1 MLSKDPY
8 GANRLALWLAD
19 WRDRMAGN
27 RARIAARRGWLKPP
41 QVSGKVMWLVAGQ
54 TRESVR
60 LAVEL
65 MRAIRD
71 RRLDFR
77 LVLTFE
83 EDYPELL
90 KPLDDMAKTG
100 WGYGPAAHPQYLAR
114 AVQRL
119 EPFAVLFAGVTP
131 RPAWAAALREV
142 KHVLLVDVPHV
153 PADLRIERAYP
164 FTAEQGQR
172 FSADHCAPVVDMTCQ
187 LADANV
193 DPNFRSALVG
203 GNEGRLWWVHSQ
215 SEARIR
221 VLQEQWRHAFP
232 RDYLLLSG
240 PPAGA
245 SALHGAQSL
254 SGWNREPLLPGSVV
268 WVDDPRWLPAVAASS
283 TAIWLEQ
290 PERAVL
296 WQAMAGGSA
305 VSLSPDSPL
314 PKPGLQQA
322 LPCHTPD
329 ELIELWQSYAANPIM
344 ARQAGDKVR
353 RAYWDERRLAGEVT
367 TELVERVF
375 EW

>member
-1 MLSKDPY
+1 MSSFDSY

-19 WRDRMAGN
+19 WRDRLAGN
-27 RARIAARRGWLKPP
+27 RARVAARRGWLRPP
-41 QVSGKVMWLVAGQ
+41 QVSGKVLWLVAGNS
-54 TRESVR
+54 RASVR

-83 EDYPELL
+83 EDYPDLL

-100 WGYGPAAHPQYLAR
+100 WGYGPAAQPKYLGR
-114 AVQRL
+114 AVERL
-119 EPFAVLFAGVTP
+119 QPFAVLFAGVAP
-131 RPAWAAALREV
+131 RPAWSKALRQVE
-142 KHVLLVDVPHV
+142 HVLLVDVPHV
-153 PADLRIERAYP
+153 PADLRLERAYP
-164 FTAEQGQR
+164 ATTEQAQR
-172 FSADHCAPVVDMTCQ
+172 FASGQCAPAVDMTCQ

-203 GNEGRLWWVHSQ
+203 GNEGRLWWVQ
-215 SEARIR
+215 SEDESTLQALVAR
-221 VLQEQWRHAFP
+221 WREIFP
-232 RDYLLLSG
+232 GDYLLVSG
-240 PPAGA
+240 PQ
-245 SALHGAQSL
+245 SVALDGLISL
-254 SGWNREPLLPGSVV
+254 AGWNRDPLPPGSVV
-268 WVDDPRWLPAVAASS
+268 RVDEDKWLPAVAASS
-283 TAIWLEQ
+283 TAIWLDQ

-305 VSLSPDSPL
+305 VSLSPASPL
-314 PKPGLQQA
+314 PKQSLQHA
-322 LPCHTPD
+322 MPAHAAD
-329 ELIELWQSYAANPIM
+329 ELLAVWQAFAANPIL

-367 TELVERVF
+367 SELVERVF

>member
-1 MLSKDPY
+1 MLSKDSY

-41 QVSGKVMWLVAGQ
+41 QVSGKVMWLVAGD
-54 TRESVR
+54 TRDSVR

-83 EDYPELL
+83 KDYPRLL

-100 WGYGPAAHPQYLAR
+100 WGYGPAAHPKYLAR
-114 AVQRL
+114 AVERL
-119 EPFAVLFAGVTP
+119 QPFAVLFAGVTP
-131 RPAWAAALREV
+131 RPAWGRALAEV
-142 KHVLLVDVPHV
+142 KHVLLVDTPHV
-153 PADLRIERAYP
+153 PADLPIERAYP
-164 FTAEQGQR
+164 FSTEQGQR
-172 FSADHCAPVVDMTCQ
+172 FSADHCAPVVDITCQ

-203 GNEGRLWWVHSQ
+203 GNEGRLWWVHSR

-221 VLQEQWRHAFP
+221 VLQERWRHAFP
-232 RDYLLLSG
+232 RDYLLVSG
-240 PPAGA
+240 LRAG
-245 SALHGAQSL
+245 SPVLHGAQSL
-254 SGWNREPLLPGSVV
+254 SRWNREPLLPGSVV
-268 WVDDPRWLPAVAASS
+268 LVDDARWLPAVAASS
-283 TAIWLEQ
+283 AAIWLEQ
-290 PERAVL
+290 PPRAFL

-305 VSLSPDSPL
+305 VSLSPDTLL
-314 PKPGLQQA
+314 PKEALRQA
-322 LPCHTPD
+322 LPCHSA
-329 ELIELWQSYAANPIM
+329 EQLLELWQAYAANPIM

-367 TELVERVF
+367 AELVERVF